1 MDNQYIDAKTLARMF
16 LSGAKALDEKK
27 EWINELNVFPVP
39 DGDTGTNM
47 TMTMM
52 SAAKELSETDAE
64 DMAKV
69 CKAISQGSLRG
80 ARGNSGV
87 ILSQLLR
94 GFTKGAREHETLDVA
109 VLTEC
114 LDKAVETAYKAV
126 MKPKEGTIL
135 TVAKGAFRKAQELSG
150 AGETDLKTF
159 LTEVLAYAEEV
170 LAQTPEMLPVLKE
183 ANVVDSGGQGLV
195 EAMKGALA
203 AFLDRDADVSIGEV
217 APAEGRGVYA
227 SGKASKLSTADIKF
241 LYCTEFIIL
250 MEKPFAKKQEKE
262 FQKFLESVGDSL
274 VLVADEDLCKVHIH
288 SNDPGL
294 VIQRALTYGELSNL
308 KIDNMKMEHRER
320 LFEINYETGDYTEID
335 TEISGMDAELRAL
348 NASGAPKMTPAA
360 GAAKPEAP
368 KEKPHKDIGFVTVC
382 AGEGLSE
389 IFKSIGVDEVI
400 SGGQTM
406 NPSTA
411 DILDA
416 VALVNADT
424 VFVLPNNKNII
435 LAAEQAVK
443 MEEKKS
449 IRVIPTKTIPQG
461 IAAMLGYMDGEGAE
475 ENEASMREAFGAI
488 ASGEVTYAI
497 RDTEIEGRQIHEG
510 DFMGI
515 GDEGILSSGKDCAAV
530 VCEMLDALVNEES
543 ALISIYY
550 GKDTPKEQAE
560 EIRDA
565 LANAYADVDIELSYG
580 GQPVYY
586 YILSVE

>member
-52 SAAKELSETDAE
+52 SAAKELSETDGE

-94 GFTKGAREHETLDVA
+94 GFTKGAREHEKLDVA
-109 VLTEC
+109 LLTEC

-150 AGETDLKTF
+150 AGEKDLKTF
-159 LTEVLAYAEEV
+159 LTEVLSYTEEV

-183 ANVVDSGGQGLV
+183 AGVVDSGGQGLV

-360 GAAKPEAP
+360 GAAKTEAP
-368 KEKPHKDIGFVTVC
+368 KEKPHKVIGFVTVC

-389 IFKSIGVDEVI
+389 IFRSIGVDEVI

-416 VALVNADT
+416 VAQVNADT